1 MRYIMFC
8 ASTDFKTRRVHVET
22 NELYSFEEMM
32 QLFTFCIESRDNVM
46 VIEPDT
52 KKVVCHY
59 KSDGNVLFNKALL
72 DGAIY
77 VNESEQGV
85 K

>member
-8 ASTDFKTRRVHVET
+8 TTTDFKTRQVHIET
-22 NELYSFEEMM
+22 DEFESFEEMM
-32 QLFTFCIESRDNVM
+32 QMFTLCSESRSNVM

-59 KSDGNVLFNKALL
+59 KSDGNVLFNKVLL

-77 VNESEQGV
+77 VNESEQGG